1 MHNGTLPYNCSFCN
15 KEFGQLS
22 VLNKHERVHT
32 GEDPYKCEHC
42 EKQFSDNSAQ
52 EKHERRHLKVSS
64 INNFNVWNVEKHF
77 LKPGTRY
84 C

>member
-22 VLNKHERVHT
+22 VLKKHERVHT

-52 EKHERRHLKVSS
+52 KKHER
-64 INNFNVWNVEKHF
+64 
-77 LKPGTRY
+77 
-84 C
+84 